1 MELAITGFVLTASV
15 YSSRR
20 KQVKKSDLQSLW
32 VGFDLIGES
41 TCLYYLLETI
51 FLSLDPAL
59 LDRRLVELIQAV
71 DELRR
76 QLEKLT

>member
-1 MELAITGFVLTASV
+1 M
-15 YSSRR
+15 
-20 KQVKKSDLQSLW
+20 
-32 VGFDLIGES
+32 
-41 TCLYYLLETI
+41 
-51 FLSLDPAL
+51 SLDSAL